1 MNNDYGISVR
11 TMDLGSIPR
20 LGRHDLPILEVF
32 WRCQQVGST
41 QRLKSPTISRQ
52 FRQAGLSWPCLRA
65 YLGFDLPSM
74 ATWVS
79 QLQSWELLRRLQEV
93 MMFVLFLS
101 RVNSA
106 LPGKLSFWRHD
117 PWPQPYMLV
126 MLQVQVSQVS
136 SHTRQMWGAI
146 AFPVSLKGM
155 MRVLSCDAQTLL
167 GSKYPDAAAGKDN
180 MEAILLCRWALEGFA
195 TLDEIQEGLKSVQ
208 LHGLQSAA
216 RS

>member
-1 MNNDYGISVR
+1 
-11 TMDLGSIPR
+11 
-20 LGRHDLPILEVF
+20 
-32 WRCQQVGST
+32 
-41 QRLKSPTISRQ
+41 
-52 FRQAGLSWPCLRA
+52 
-65 YLGFDLPSM
+65 M

-155 MRVLSCDAQTLL
+155 MRVSAVMRRRCWEASTRTLL
-167 GSKYPDAAAGKDN
+167 PGRTTWRLSFFAGGLWKDLRPLTRYRK
-180 MEAILLCRWALEGFA
+180 A
-195 TLDEIQEGLKSVQ
+195 
-208 LHGLQSAA
+208 
-216 RS
+216 